1 MRRFVFATVAVALT
15 AAALAAWG
23 AAAPTSGTSTAA
35 PTATTQKLPKLPP
48 LPAEVRN
55 RKRLVIG
62 IKCDF
67 PPFGFIDVQGRNGG
81 YEVEI
86 ARRFAQLAFGKTN
99 RVNLVCTTTAS
110 RIPALTSQRVD
121 IIISTLTW
129 TATRA
134 EQIDFS
140 IPHYSATGRLL
151 VKNESS
157 VQRLA
162 DLAGKT
168 VVTTRGSIYATWMRN
183 CVKDANLLEVDGTA
197 AAVLAVKDGR
207 AEAFMFD
214 DAFVL
219 GVATQDRELKLTNDR
234 FLAVP
239 WGIGIRKGDDAT
251 ARWVNAALRR
261 MKAKDEFNTIL
272 RRNAPKRYVE
282 SFAANVP
289 RPRNNFQYPV
299 GKDPTAD
306 CTQG

>member
-1 MRRFVFATVAVALT
+1 MKRLIVAILAVTLT
-15 AAALAAWG
+15 AAAFAAWGLAAPSSGTG
-23 AAAPTSGTSTAA
+23 AAAPGAKA
-35 PTATTQKLPKLPP
+35 QVPKLPA
-48 LPAEVRN
+48 LPPDVKQN
-55 RKRLVIG
+55 KRWRIG

-67 PPFGFIDVQGRNGG
+67 PPFGFIDVQGKNGG
-81 YEVEI
+81 YEVDI
-86 ARRFAQLAFGKTN
+86 ARRFAQLAFGRTN
-99 RVNLVCTTTAS
+99 RVSLTCTTTAS
-110 RIPALTSQRVD
+110 RIPTLTSQRVD

-129 TATRA
+129 TASRA

-151 VKNESS
+151 VKNDSN
-157 VQRLA
+157 VQTLN
-162 DLAGKT
+162 DLRGKN

-183 CVKDANLLEVDGTA
+183 CLKEANILEVDGTA
-197 AAVLAVKDGR
+197 ASVLAVKDGR
-207 AEAFMFD
+207 ADAFMFD

-261 MKAKDEFNTIL
+261 MKAKDEFNAIL
-272 RRNAPKRYVE
+272 RRNTPARFVS
-282 SFAANVP
+282 SFLGNVP

-299 GKDPTAD
+299 GKDPASD